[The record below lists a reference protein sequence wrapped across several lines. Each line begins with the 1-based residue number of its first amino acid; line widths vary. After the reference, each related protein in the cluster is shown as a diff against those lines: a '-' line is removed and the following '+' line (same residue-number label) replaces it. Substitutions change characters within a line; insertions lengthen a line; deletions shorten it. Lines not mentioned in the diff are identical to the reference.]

1 MVAICLEPRVLI
13 MCLLPSV
20 LLPVMEDDNSI
31 LVRSSSFVLIV
42 NK

>member
-1 MVAICLEPRVLI
+1 MEAICLEPRVLI
-13 MCLLPSV
+13 MCLLSNV
-20 LLPVMEDDNSI
+20 SLPVMEDDNSI

>member
-13 MCLLPSV
+13 MCLLPNVS
-20 LLPVMEDDNSI
+20 LPVMEDDNSI